1 MTQERRSLILTGA
14 SRGIGHAT
22 VKRFSDEGWQII
34 TCSRDP
40 VPEHCK
46 RDPNWTTHI
55 PMDLGD
61 PADVER
67 FIAEAVD
74 ILGDAPLNA
83 LVNNAALSPKS
94 DFQERL
100 GCLNGSLD
108 DWREVFQLNFFT
120 PLALARGFSIAL
132 ARAARAGAPDAPG
145 NGQEGNG
152 QEGSGQNGDSPNGV
166 ASHAGKRVGAAIVNI
181 TSIAGHAIHP
191 FAGSAYSTSKAALSA
206 LTREMAVEF
215 AELGVRVNA
224 VAPGEI
230 ETEMIGEEYEP
241 LISRIPMHRMGTPEE
256 VASTVFQLCNP
267 DFGYVT
273 GTEVFVTGG
282 QHLY

>member
-1 MTQERRSLILTGA
+1 MADTRRTVILTGA

-22 VKRFSDEGWQII
+22 VKRFSDEGWKII
-34 TCSRDP
+34 TCSRDD

-46 RDPNWTTHI
+46 RDPNWSEHI
-55 PMDLGD
+55 PTDLAD
-61 PADVER
+61 PASLQA
-67 FIAEAVD
+67 FIKRANQLIA
-74 ILGDAPLNA
+74 DAPLHA
-83 LVNNAALSPKS
+83 LVNNAAVSPKTPYK
-94 DFQERL
+94 ERL
-100 GCLNGSLD
+100 GVLNGD
-108 DWREVFQLNFFT
+108 IGRWREVFELNLFA
-120 PLALARGFSIAL
+120 PLTLARGLGAALARGAK
-132 ARAARAGAPDAPG
+132 DG
-145 NGQEGNG
+145 NG
-152 QEGSGQNGDSPNGV
+152 
-166 ASHAGKRVGAAIVNI
+166 AIVNI

-215 AELGVRVNA
+215 AQLDVRVNA

-241 LISRIPMHRMGTPEE
+241 LITRIPMRRMGTAEE
-256 VASTVFQLCNP
+256 VAGTVFQLCNA

>member
-1 MTQERRSLILTGA
+1 MSDDRRSVILTGA

-46 RDPNWTTHI
+46 RDPNWTSHI
-55 PMDLGD
+55 PTDLSD
-61 PADVER
+61 PADVDR
-67 FIAEAVD
+67 FVAEANAL
-74 ILGDAPLNA
+74 LGDTPLNA
-83 LVNNAALSPKS
+83 LVNNAAVSPKT

-100 GCLNGSLD
+100 GCLNGPLD
-108 DWREVFQLNFFT
+108 DWREVFQLNLFT
-120 PLALARGFSIAL
+120 PLVLARGFAAAL
-132 ARAARAGAPDAPG
+132 AKAGKQDEVEPDAG
-145 NGQEGNG
+145 
-152 QEGSGQNGDSPNGV
+152 GSAV
-166 ASHAGKRVGAAIVNI
+166 IVNI

-191 FAGSAYSTSKAALSA
+191 FAGSAYSTSKAALSS

-215 AELGVRVNA
+215 AELNVRVNA

-230 ETEMIGEEYEP
+230 ETEMVGDEYEP
-241 LISRIPMHRMGTPEE
+241 LVNRIPLRRMGTAEE
-256 VASTVFQLCNP
+256 VAATVFQLCNP

-273 GTEVFVTGG
+273 GTEIFVTGG